1 MLMAVGKTVRLN
13 ITLNADLEK
22 KFRQT
27 VADTLGFKKGNLQ
40 VAIEE
45 ALDNWITQ
53 QRTSQKHK

>member
-1 MLMAVGKTVRLN
+1 MATARTVRLN
-13 ITLNADLEK
+13 ITLNEELEK

-53 QRTSQKHK
+53 KRTTQKHK